1 MRSRA
6 DVSGLHDHHG
16 RFAATRENSGS
27 RVTSGERYARPFTT
41 RGDSEGKSWFYEKN
55 GRRVLHLDDGRYW
68 RAPRPRPRPNRR
80 KRRRE
85 SKSIIKAALQVTD
98 APKSPTTDA
107 EVVILVLQRSLRNAI
122 SREKNKEVAMA
133 EVNEKLEMAEA
144 KLQRARNKR
153 KETKVTHETELEA
166 AARKLK
172 KAQRKLEEVQ
182 QQHTA
187 ELSAS
192 KEKLVKAQQ
201 RNRKLQ
207 ETLDDTQPQPN
218 KEPKQPEPKQPQAVP
233 EADSEFNYA
242 CYMLNSVALT
252 WQEMCYYSAII
263 VWKGS
268 SWYHWFIRNVAI
280 IVMILVAKLV
290 YDNFQSVIEF
300 IMMQVLYLL
309 PHVWCSRHSAGT
321 ESFS

>member
-1 MRSRA
+1 MRGRA

-16 RFAATRENSGS
+16 RFAATRETSES
-27 RVTSGERYARPFTT
+27 RVTSGERYVRPFTT

-98 APKSPTTDA
+98 APQSPTTDA

-153 KETKVTHETELEA
+153 KETKVTHDTELEA

-218 KEPKQPEPKQPQAVP
+218 KEPMQPQTVPQAVP
-233 EADSEFNYA
+233 EADSEFKYA
-242 CYMLNSVALT
+242 CYMLSSVALP
-252 WQEMCYYSAII
+252 WQEVCYYSAII

-268 SWYHWFIRNVAI
+268 SWYYWFIRNVAI

-290 YDNFQSVIEF
+290 YDNFMWC
-300 IMMQVLYLL
+300 MMQVMITC
-309 PHVWCSRHSAGT
+309 VIFAGT
-321 ESFS
+321 CMLVKIFQG